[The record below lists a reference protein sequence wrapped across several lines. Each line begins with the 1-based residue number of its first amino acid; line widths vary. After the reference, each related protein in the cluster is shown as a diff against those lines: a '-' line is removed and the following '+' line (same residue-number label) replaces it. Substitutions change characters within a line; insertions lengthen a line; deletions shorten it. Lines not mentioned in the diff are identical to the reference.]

1 MEKLIETTE
10 GCDSSAEMRI
20 AGVCDPAVKRACAM
34 LDAQTI
40 RRKIDSVDEMIEVS
54 VGGNRRGYRTNQF
67 QKDLLESVR
76 EMNKSRISLIAQGK
90 P

>member
-1 MEKLIETTE
+1 MEKLIETT
-10 GCDSSAEMRI
+10 GGNDSSAEMRI
-20 AGVCDPAVKRACAM
+20 AGVRDPAVKRACAM

-40 RRKIDSVDEMIEVS
+40 RRNIDSVDEVIKVA

-76 EMNKSRISLIAQGK
+76 DMNESRISPIARGK